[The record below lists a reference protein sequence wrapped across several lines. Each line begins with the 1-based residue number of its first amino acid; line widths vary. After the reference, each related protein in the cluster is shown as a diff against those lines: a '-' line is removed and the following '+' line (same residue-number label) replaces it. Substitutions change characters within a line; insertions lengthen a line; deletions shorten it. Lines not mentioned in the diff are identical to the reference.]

1 MTAADSPAA
10 GLGEVRSVKVST
22 VCSLGIDKG
31 RGPEDKGLD
40 NSDWTID
47 WICNF
52 CESEI
57 IFEEFMM
64 DRTCPAMALPDL
76 WGWPASSHSRSNLFQ
91 TPAVPG
97 RLLW

>member
-10 GLGEVRSVKVST
+10 ELGVVRSVKVS

-31 RGPEDKGLD
+31 RGPDDKGLD

-52 CESEI
+52 LESEI
-57 IFEEFMM
+57 ILDEFMM
-64 DRTCPAMALPDL
+64 DRTCPARAAPDL
-76 WGWPASSHSRSNLFQ
+76 
-91 TPAVPG
+91 
-97 RLLW
+97 